1 MVIMTKICVVFCSTL
16 LLSDS
21 LSVDYGCSAVSL
33 CSTQAVMAE
42 KQCYYEPVE
51 FITVVTWST
60 RQPSSLLT
68 SKPVASTLQ
77 IIGPA
82 GTSDLTTHLSLAQKK
97 FAGVGGIIKFR
108 ITLQI
113 IGPLSTSD
121 LKTHL
126 SLVQKEL
133 ALTSDRS
140 LSSCSLM
147 VIHSAALTKSNSS
160 CFCYWSHHLPP
171 PPAHNKNWFDH

>member
-82 GTSDLTTHLSLAQKK
+82 GTSDL
-97 FAGVGGIIKFR
+97 
-108 ITLQI
+108 
-113 IGPLSTSD
+113 
-121 LKTHL
+121 KTHL
-126 SLVQKEL
+126 SLVQKEF

-147 VIHSAALTKSNSS
+147 VIHSAALTKSSSS

-171 PPAHNKNWFDH
+171 PPTHNKNWFDH

>member
-77 IIGPA
+77 IIGP
-82 GTSDLTTHLSLAQKK
+82 
-97 FAGVGGIIKFR
+97 
-108 ITLQI
+108 
-113 IGPLSTSD
+113 PSTSD
-121 LKTHL
+121 LETHL
-126 SLVQKEL
+126 SLVQKEF